1 MIEMIK
7 VYTIS
12 GYEEVGKNMTAV
24 GYSDG
29 KREEVVIID
38 MGIMLDRVM
47 IHEDTNIQKFSDK
60 ELQRLGAIP
69 DDRILWKERKNR
81 KVVAIALTHGHLD
94 HIGAIAK
101 LAPHYPDVPIYGT
114 PYTIK
119 LAKSEVKSEEYF
131 EVKNPMYETNYG
143 EIVQVSENLAIEFVR
158 ITHSIPQAAMVVV
171 HTPDGAVVHTGD
183 FKFDNNN
190 PLGERP
196 DYKRLKELGKEGVKV
211 LIAEST
217 RVAEPTKTPSEA
229 VAQML
234 LEDFFLYEGMEE
246 KGLIATTFASHIAR
260 LQELVWIANK
270 MGRQAVFV
278 GRSLA
283 KYTGIAKQLGI
294 MKMKGARAV
303 RSPNAVRKVL
313 KEVSQARENYL
324 LIVTG
329 HQGEPG
335 AVLTRMADGE
345 LYDIGKDDTVV
356 FSAGTIPNPLNYAQR
371 YKLETKL
378 RMRGVRMIKDLH
390 VSGHASRED
399 HRYLIRML
407 NPENIVPAHGEF
419 RMLTHYAELAEEEGY
434 HIGRD
439 VFVSRNGHVVRIG
452 EG

>member
-29 KREEVVIID
+29 RREEVVIID

-47 IHEDTNIQKFSDK
+47 IHEDTSIQKFSDK
-60 ELQRLGAIP
+60 ELQKLGAIP
-69 DDRILWKERKNR
+69 DDRILWKSRNK
-81 KVVAIALTHGHLD
+81 KVVAITLTHGHLD

-101 LAPHYPDVPIYGT
+101 LAPHYPDTPVYGT

-143 EIVQVSENLAIEFVR
+143 EIVQVSENLAIEFIR
-158 ITHSIPQAAMVVV
+158 ITHSIPQAAMVAI
-171 HTPDGAVVHTGD
+171 HTPEGVVLHTGD

-234 LEDFFLYEGMEE
+234 LEDFFLYEGMDE
-246 KGLIATTFASHIAR
+246 KGLIATTFASHIFR
-260 LQELVWIANK
+260 LQELIWIANK
-270 MGRQAVFV
+270 MGRQAVLV

-283 KYTGIAKQLGI
+283 KYTGIAKQLGLI
-294 MKMKGARAV
+294 KMKGARVV

-378 RMRGVRMIKDLH
+378 RMKGVRMIKDLH

-399 HRYLIRML
+399 HRYLIRLL

-434 HIGRD
+434 MIGRD
-439 VFVSRNGHVVRIG
+439 VFVSRNGYVVEIP
-452 EG
+452 

>member
-1 MIEMIK
+1 MSMIK
-7 VYTIS
+7 IYTIS

-29 KREEVVIID
+29 GREEVVIID
-38 MGIMLDRVM
+38 MGIMLDRVL

-69 DDRILWKERKNR
+69 DDRILWKGGKNR
-81 KVVAIALTHGHLD
+81 KVVAITLTHGHLD
-94 HIGAIAK
+94 HIGAIGK
-101 LAPHYPDVPIYGT
+101 LGPHYPDVPIYGT
-114 PYTIK
+114 PYTVK

-131 EVKNPMYETNYG
+131 EVKNPMYETEYG

-158 ITHSIPQAAMVVV
+158 STHSIPQASMVVV
-171 HTPDGAVVHTGD
+171 HTPEGAVVHTGD
-183 FKFDNNN
+183 FKFDNNS

-217 RVAEPTKTPSEA
+217 RVAEPTKTPSER

-234 LEDFFLYEGMEE
+234 LEDFFLYEGREE
-246 KGLIATTFASHIAR
+246 VGLIATTFASHIAR
-260 LQELVWIANK
+260 LQELIWIANE

-283 KYTGIAKQLGI
+283 KYTGIAKQLGLI
-294 MKMKGARAV
+294 KMKGARAV

-345 LYDIGKDDTVV
+345 LYDIGERDTVV
-356 FSAGTIPNPLNYAQR
+356 FSAGTIPNPINLAQR

-378 RMRGVRMIKDLH
+378 RMKGVRMIKDMH

-399 HRYLIRML
+399 HRYLVRML
-407 NPENIVPAHGEF
+407 NPENIVPAHGDF

-434 HIGRD
+434 LIGKD
-439 VFVSRNGHVVRIG
+439 VFVSRNGHVVKIG
-452 EG
+452 

>member
-1 MIEMIK
+1 MIK

-29 KREEVVIID
+29 RKEEVVIID
-38 MGIMLDRVM
+38 MGIRLDRVL
-47 IHEDTNIQKFSDK
+47 IHEDVNIQQFPTK

-69 DDRILWKERKNR
+69 EDNILRDK
-81 KVVAIALTHGHLD
+81 KVVAITFTHGHLD
-94 HIGAIAK
+94 HIGAVGK
-101 LAPHYPDVPIYGT
+101 LAPHYPNIPIYGT

-119 LAKSEVKSEEYF
+119 LAKSEVKSEQYF
-131 EVKNPMYETNYG
+131 EVKNPMYETEFG

-158 ITHSIPQAAMVVV
+158 ITHSIPHAAMVVV

-190 PLGERP
+190 PLGEKP
-196 DYKRLKELGKEGVKV
+196 DYQRLKELGKEGVKV
-211 LIAEST
+211 LIPEST

-234 LEDFFLYEGMEE
+234 LEDFFLYEGMDEH
-246 KGLIATTFASHIAR
+246 GLIATTFASHIPR
-260 LQELVWIANK
+260 LQELIRIANK

-283 KYTGIAKQLGI
+283 KYTGIAKQLGLI
-294 MKMKGARAV
+294 KMKGARAV
-303 RSPNAVRKVL
+303 RSPNAIKKVMA
-313 KEVSQARENYL
+313 EVSGARENYL

-335 AVLTRMADGE
+335 AVLTRMANGE
-345 LYDIGKDDTVV
+345 LYDIGKQDTVV
-356 FSAGTIPNPLNYAQR
+356 FSAGTIPNPLNRAQR
-371 YKLETKL
+371 YVLETKL
-378 RMRGVRMIKDLH
+378 KMKGVRMIKDLH

-399 HRYLIRML
+399 HRYLLRML

-419 RMLTHYAELAEEEGY
+419 QMLTHYAELAEEEGY
-434 HIGRD
+434 LIGRD
-439 VFVSRNGHVVRIG
+439 VFVSRNGYTVEIK
-452 EG
+452 

>member
-1 MIEMIK
+1 MIK
-7 VYTIS
+7 VHTIG

-24 GYSDG
+24 EYNG
-29 KREEVVIID
+29 EVVVID
-38 MGIMLDRVM
+38 MGIRLDRVL
-47 IHEDTNIQKFSDK
+47 IHEDVNIQQFSAK
-60 ELQRLGAIP
+60 ELQKLGAIP
-69 DDRILWKERKNR
+69 DDSSIRDK

-119 LAKSEVKSEEYF
+119 LAKGEVKSEQYF
-131 EVKNPMYETNYG
+131 EVRNPMYETEYG
-143 EIVQVSENLAIEFVR
+143 EMVQVSENLAIEFVR
-158 ITHSIPQAAMVVV
+158 ITHSIPQASMVVV
-171 HTPDGAVVHTGD
+171 HTPEGAVVHTGD

-196 DYKRLKELGKEGVKV
+196 DYKRLKELGREGVKV

-217 RVAEPTKTPSEA
+217 RVSEPTKTPSEA

-234 LEDFFLYEGMEE
+234 LEDFFLYDGMDEH
-246 KGLIATTFASHIAR
+246 GLIATTFASHIPR
-260 LQELVWIANK
+260 LQELIWIANK

-283 KYTGIAKQLGI
+283 KYTGIAKQLGLI
-294 MKMKGARAV
+294 KMKGARAV

-313 KEVSQARENYL
+313 REVSEARENYL
-324 LIVTG
+324 LVVTG

-335 AVLTRMADGE
+335 AVLTRMAEGQ
-345 LYDIGKDDTVV
+345 LYDIGKRDTVV
-356 FSAGTIPNPLNYAQR
+356 FSAGTIPNPLNRAQR
-371 YKLETKL
+371 YVLETKL
-378 RMRGVRMIKDLH
+378 RMKGVRMIKDLH

-434 HIGRD
+434 LIGRD
-439 VFVSRNGHVVRIG
+439 VFVSRNGYRVEIG
-452 EG
+452 

>member
-1 MIEMIK
+1 MIR

-29 KREEVVIID
+29 RKEEVVIID
-38 MGIMLDRVM
+38 MGIRLDRVL
-47 IHEDTNIQKFSDK
+47 IHEDVNIQQFPTK

-69 DDRILWKERKNR
+69 DDSILRNK
-81 KVVAIALTHGHLD
+81 KVVAITFTHGHLD
-94 HIGAIAK
+94 HIGAVGKI
-101 LAPHYPDVPIYGT
+101 APHYPDVPIYGT

-119 LAKSEVKSEEYF
+119 LAKSEVKSEQYF
-131 EVKNPMYETNYG
+131 EVKNPMYETEFG

-171 HTPDGAVVHTGD
+171 HTPEGAVVHTGD

-234 LEDFFLYEGMEE
+234 LEDFFLYEGMDE

-260 LQELVWIANK
+260 LQELIWIANK

-283 KYTGIAKQLGI
+283 KYTGIAKQLGLI
-294 MKMKGARAV
+294 KMKGARAV
-303 RSPNAVRKVL
+303 RSPNAIKKVL
-313 KEVSQARENYL
+313 AEVSGARENYL
-324 LIVTG
+324 LVVTG

-335 AVLTRMADGE
+335 AVLTRMANGE
-345 LYDIGKDDTVV
+345 LYDIGKQDTVV
-356 FSAGTIPNPLNYAQR
+356 FSAGTIPNPSTGPSATSWRQN
-371 YKLETKL
+371 
-378 RMRGVRMIKDLH
+378 
-390 VSGHASRED
+390 SR
-399 HRYLIRML
+399 
-407 NPENIVPAHGEF
+407 
-419 RMLTHYAELAEEEGY
+419 
-434 HIGRD
+434 
-439 VFVSRNGHVVRIG
+439 
-452 EG
+452 